1 MARQAD
7 GSIVIDTKIDD
18 AKLKKGISNIGTSL
32 KGITKLV
39 ATAFS
44 VKVIY
49 NFTKA
54 CIQAASDLEEVQN
67 VVDVVFGESS
77 EIINNFAKNAVKSL
91 GLSELSAKQ
100 YASTMG
106 AMLKSMKLSDKQV
119 LTMSQNLTA
128 LAGDMASFYNIS
140 GDEAFTKLRA
150 GISGET
156 EPLKQLGINLNVA
169 NLEAYALSKGID
181 KSFNSMSQAEQ
192 AIIRYN
198 YLLDVTKDAQGDF
211 SRTSG
216 NWANQ
221 VRVLSEQWNTFK
233 SVLGSSFI
241 QVLTPIIQALNKIM
255 EKIDFPMFVK
265 PSNSGSSVGISKAK
279 NKDELINS
287 IIEASKFD
295 KKILIEENINGREI
309 ECAVLG
315 NEEVKASVLGEILP
329 AEAFYSFSAKYQNSD
344 SKTVEAPDL
353 PEELTKKVRELA
365 VKAYKAADCQGLS
378 RVDFLVNDKENK
390 IYINEINTLP
400 GFTEISMYPKLWEKS
415 GLTYTELLDKL
426 IELAY

>member
-1 MARQAD
+1 MGKKRL
-7 GSIVIDTKIDD
+7 GVIFGGTSTEHEVSIV
-18 AKLKKGISNIGTSL
+18 SGTSVIKNL
-32 KGITKLV
+32 NKEKYEIYPIYIDKAGEWFEFEPDNKTYKVGDEIV
-39 ATAFS
+39 AT
-44 VKVIY
+44 KKI
-49 NFTKA
+49 
-54 CIQAASDLEEVQN
+54 E
-67 VVDVVFGESS
+67 
-77 EIINNFAKNAVKSL
+77 
-91 GLSELSAKQ
+91 
-100 YASTMG
+100 
-106 AMLKSMKLSDKQV
+106 
-119 LTMSQNLTA
+119 
-128 LAGDMASFYNIS
+128 NIW
-140 GDEAFTKLRA
+140 
-150 GISGET
+150 
-156 EPLKQLGINLNVA
+156 
-169 NLEAYALSKGID
+169 
-181 KSFNSMSQAEQ
+181 
-192 AIIRYN
+192 N
-198 YLLDVTKDAQGDF
+198 YLKTMDILFPVLHGLQGEDGTIQGMF
-211 SRTSG
+211 ELLKIPYVGTR
-216 NWANQ
+216 
-221 VRVLSEQWNTFK
+221 
-233 SVLGSSFI
+233 VLGSSVCMDKVYSKIIFEKAKLNQAKYIYIRRFEDKYIYINEDFSEEVLDI
-241 QVLTPIIQALNKIM
+241 QETVNKIM

-378 RVDFLVNDKENK
+378 RVDFFVNDKENK

>member
-1 MARQAD
+1 MGKKRL
-7 GSIVIDTKIDD
+7 GVIFGGTSTEHEVSIV
-18 AKLKKGISNIGTSL
+18 SGTSVIKNL
-32 KGITKLV
+32 NKEKYEIYPIYIDKAGEWYEFELDNKTY
-39 ATAFS
+39 
-44 VKVIY
+44 KV
-49 NFTKA
+49 
-54 CIQAASDLEEVQN
+54 
-67 VVDVVFGESS
+67 
-77 EIINNFAKNAVKSL
+77 
-91 GLSELSAKQ
+91 
-100 YASTMG
+100 
-106 AMLKSMKLSDKQV
+106 
-119 LTMSQNLTA
+119 
-128 LAGDMASFYNIS
+128 
-140 GDEAFTKLRA
+140 GDEIVGTKK
-150 GISGET
+150 IEN
-156 EPLKQLGINLNVA
+156 IW
-169 NLEAYALSKGID
+169 
-181 KSFNSMSQAEQ
+181 
-192 AIIRYN
+192 N
-198 YLLDVTKDAQGDF
+198 YLKTMDILFPVLHGLQGEDGTIQGMF
-211 SRTSG
+211 ELLKIPYVGTR
-216 NWANQ
+216 
-221 VRVLSEQWNTFK
+221 
-233 SVLGSSFI
+233 VLGSSVCMDKVYSKMIFEKAKLNQAKYVYIRKFEDQYIYINEDFSEEVLDI
-241 QVLTPIIQALNKIM
+241 QETVNKIM

-378 RVDFLVNDKENK
+378 RVDFFVDDKENK

>member
-1 MARQAD
+1 MGKKRL
-7 GSIVIDTKIDD
+7 GVIFGGTSTEHEVSIV
-18 AKLKKGISNIGTSL
+18 SGTSVIKNL
-32 KGITKLV
+32 NKEKYEIYPIYIDKAGEWYEFEPDNKTY
-39 ATAFS
+39 
-44 VKVIY
+44 KV
-49 NFTKA
+49 
-54 CIQAASDLEEVQN
+54 
-67 VVDVVFGESS
+67 
-77 EIINNFAKNAVKSL
+77 
-91 GLSELSAKQ
+91 
-100 YASTMG
+100 
-106 AMLKSMKLSDKQV
+106 
-119 LTMSQNLTA
+119 
-128 LAGDMASFYNIS
+128 
-140 GDEAFTKLRA
+140 GDEIVGTKK
-150 GISGET
+150 IEN
-156 EPLKQLGINLNVA
+156 IW
-169 NLEAYALSKGID
+169 
-181 KSFNSMSQAEQ
+181 
-192 AIIRYN
+192 N
-198 YLLDVTKDAQGDF
+198 YLKTMDILFPVLHGLQGEDGTIQGMF
-211 SRTSG
+211 ELLKIPYVGTR
-216 NWANQ
+216 
-221 VRVLSEQWNTFK
+221 
-233 SVLGSSFI
+233 VLGSSVCMDKVYSKIIFEKAKLNQAKYIYIRRFEDKYIYINEDFSEEVLDI
-241 QVLTPIIQALNKIM
+241 QETVNKIM

-378 RVDFLVNDKENK
+378 RVDFFVNDKENK

>member
-1 MARQAD
+1 MGKKRL
-7 GSIVIDTKIDD
+7 GVIFGGTSTEHEVSIV
-18 AKLKKGISNIGTSL
+18 SGTSVIKNL
-32 KGITKLV
+32 NKEKYEIYPIYIDKAGEWFEFEPDNKTY
-39 ATAFS
+39 
-44 VKVIY
+44 KV
-49 NFTKA
+49 
-54 CIQAASDLEEVQN
+54 
-67 VVDVVFGESS
+67 
-77 EIINNFAKNAVKSL
+77 
-91 GLSELSAKQ
+91 
-100 YASTMG
+100 
-106 AMLKSMKLSDKQV
+106 
-119 LTMSQNLTA
+119 
-128 LAGDMASFYNIS
+128 
-140 GDEAFTKLRA
+140 GDEIVGTKK
-150 GISGET
+150 IEN
-156 EPLKQLGINLNVA
+156 IW
-169 NLEAYALSKGID
+169 
-181 KSFNSMSQAEQ
+181 
-192 AIIRYN
+192 N
-198 YLLDVTKDAQGDF
+198 YLKTMDILFPVLHGLQGEDGTIQGMF
-211 SRTSG
+211 ELLKIPYVGTR
-216 NWANQ
+216 
-221 VRVLSEQWNTFK
+221 
-233 SVLGSSFI
+233 VLGSSVCMDKVYSKIIFEKAKLNQAKYIYIRRFEDKYIYINEDFSEEVLDI
-241 QVLTPIIQALNKIM
+241 QETINKIM

-378 RVDFLVNDKENK
+378 RVDFFVNDKENK